1 MHISPGDTPRN
12 GAAGSRGRG
21 MLGVGDTA
29 MKASEGIIPVY
40 LSPKMVSPPSPGPG
54 SSSVG

>member
-1 MHISPGDTPRN
+1 MCISPGDTPRD

-21 MLGVGDTA
+21 MLGIGDTA

-40 LSPKMVSPPSPGPG
+40 ISPKLVSPPSLGPG